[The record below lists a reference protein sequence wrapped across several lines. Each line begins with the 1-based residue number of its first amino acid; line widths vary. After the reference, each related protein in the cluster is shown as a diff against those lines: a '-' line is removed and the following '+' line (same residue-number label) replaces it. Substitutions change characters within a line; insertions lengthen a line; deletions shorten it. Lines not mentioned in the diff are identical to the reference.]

1 MALSSMNNPCFVIE
15 ICQENKVGSGLFLIE
30 AGFTAFIFIGSKN
43 PRIAMKFYDV
53 SFAMAFIERFPEK
66 RQRFM
71 RVRTFAEVLNLIPV
85 KC

>member
-1 MALSSMNNPCFVIE
+1 
-15 ICQENKVGSGLFLIE
+15 
-30 AGFTAFIFIGSKN
+30 
-43 PRIAMKFYDV
+43 MKFYDV